1 MSRVT
6 SATRRSDRGGVHLR
20 SSLEQMCG
28 VRDLAVWL
36 GDRMRR
42 RELIVLFGAV
52 LWATGVRAQHV
63 IKRIGFLRVGE
74 PPNAWIESFQQGLR
88 DHGLIEGTSYSLEF
102 GVADDAA
109 RIPEIVGQLVRRNVD
124 VIVASGV
131 PSVLPAKDAA
141 GTIPVVFIF
150 SGDPVAIGLATSLAR
165 PGGNLTG
172 VTVMDA
178 AVTAKRFQLLKVLL
192 PGLSK
197 AGLVLRTQGPENPRY
212 IEEAQRAEQNLE
224 LQVQVLTVQDADD
237 LARRLDGAQDI
248 RALVVVGD
256 AQFTIARTRIA
267 QLALNFGLPTMFTH
281 GAMVE
286 AGGLM
291 SYGPDYQD
299 LYRQAADHVHKI
311 LRGAKPADIPVEQPT
326 RFEQVVNL
334 ITARALGLTI
344 PPDLIINAT
353 QVIE

>member
-109 RIPEIVGQLVRRNVD
+109 R
-124 VIVASGV
+124 
-131 PSVLPAKDAA
+131 
-141 GTIPVVFIF
+141 
-150 SGDPVAIGLATSLAR
+150 
-165 PGGNLTG
+165 
-172 VTVMDA
+172 
-178 AVTAKRFQLLKVLL
+178 
-192 PGLSK
+192 
-197 AGLVLRTQGPENPRY
+197 
-212 IEEAQRAEQNLE
+212 
-224 LQVQVLTVQDADD
+224 
-237 LARRLDGAQDI
+237 
-248 RALVVVGD
+248 
-256 AQFTIARTRIA
+256 
-267 QLALNFGLPTMFTH
+267 
-281 GAMVE
+281 
-286 AGGLM
+286 
-291 SYGPDYQD
+291 
-299 LYRQAADHVHKI
+299 
-311 LRGAKPADIPVEQPT
+311 
-326 RFEQVVNL
+326 
-334 ITARALGLTI
+334 
-344 PPDLIINAT
+344 
-353 QVIE
+353 